1 VKRLGVVSLVGMV
14 VGIDVADGVCMIA
27 LVGVEIGAEEV
38 VAVALLQELN
48 NVRQASKS
56 VVHMTLV

>member
-1 VKRLGVVSLVGMV
+1 VKCLGVVSLVGMV
-14 VGIDVADGVCMIA
+14 VAIDVADGVCLIA
-27 LVGVEIGAEEV
+27 LVGVAVGVEEV
-38 VAVALLQELN
+38 VVVALLQELN

>member
-1 VKRLGVVSLVGMV
+1 M
-14 VGIDVADGVCMIA
+14 GIDVADGVRLIA
-27 LVGVEIGAEEV
+27 LVGVEVGVDEV

-48 NVRQASKS
+48 NVRQASRS

>member
-1 VKRLGVVSLVGMV
+1 MV
-14 VGIDVADGVCMIA
+14 VGIEVADGVSMIA
-27 LVGVEIGAEEV
+27 LVGVEVGVEEV
-38 VAVALLQELN
+38 VALLQELS

>member
-1 VKRLGVVSLVGMV
+1 VKCLGVVSLVGMV
-14 VGIDVADGVCMIA
+14 VAIDVAVGESVV
-27 LVGVEIGAEEV
+27 LVVGVEVGADEV

-48 NVRQASKS
+48 NVRQASRS

>member
-1 VKRLGVVSLVGMV
+1 MKCLGVVSLVGMV
-14 VGIDVADGVCMIA
+14 VGIDVADGVCLIA
-27 LVGVEIGAEEV
+27 LVGVEVGVDEV

-48 NVRQASKS
+48 KVRQASRS

>member
-1 VKRLGVVSLVGMV
+1 VKCLGVVSLVGMV
-14 VGIDVADGVCMIA
+14 VALDVAVGEGVV
-27 LVGVEIGAEEV
+27 LVVGIEVGADEV

-48 NVRQASKS
+48 NVRQASRS